1 MIAALIAQLVQIA
14 ISLAKTQ
21 LNGKNVELALVNIVQ
36 SGVQAYEDHTGRPLD
51 PQLIKP
57 EAPL

>member
-57 EAPL
+57 EAAL